1 MRAKAQ
7 ACQEDGERVTAM
19 HTRYGRLRGLSDLRT
34 FAGLN
39 AREVAPHT
47 AYMKITSLELEKLRL
62 SRVRHNALQRI
73 TQIDARY
80 VDIAAEKAKLLAA
93 ANAAR
98 VHVPERSPAIPRARG
113 FSAASASGLSLRY

>member
-1 MRAKAQ
+1 
-7 ACQEDGERVTAM
+7 M

-98 VHVPERSPAIPRARG
+98 VHVPERSPANPRARG